1 MNNDVENGMGT
12 QCDYKT
18 KYPIGSQWECRDGS
32 RAVVVGHS
40 DEHFDVW
47 HVFDYET
54 WAHNLDGATSPSSCR
69 DLIRPWVDKR
79 VFEDAV
85 IMCACNGGYDL
96 FLESSKPKDIHGEP
110 LWEVA
115 RMPFKITEGDGIDK

>member
-1 MNNDVENGMGT
+1 MT
-12 QCDYKT
+12 QDYKD

-32 RAVVVGHS
+32 RAVVVNHDS
-40 DEHFDVW
+40 DGQVSITVIKHEDSPENHWVDFEGKVDVI
-47 HVFDYET
+47 
-54 WAHNLDGATSPSSCR
+54 DGFSHRC

-115 RMPFKITEGDGIDK
+115 RMPFKITEGDGN